1 MPLKHP
7 LIIAE
12 IGCNHNGNLEEAKSL
27 VKKAASSNCW
37 GVKFQF
43 RNVATFYYSSKEIGD
58 EILSAEISRT
68 DLPIDNLV
76 LLAKFAKSLN
86 LKVGIS
92 FFRLE
97 DYEIFGEAS
106 EHFDF
111 FKVPSA
117 ECTNYHLIKKL
128 IDTKKQVMVS
138 TGGHSITEIKNT
150 LSQFVNKNLIV
161 FHCVSNYPTKL
172 GAQNLLFINKLKEI
186 GFNEVGY
193 SSHDEDIEVCLI
205 AMTLGANWIERHLT
219 NNVNGN

>member
-1 MPLKHP
+1 MMPLKHP

-111 FKVPSA
+111 FKRVKT
-117 ECTNYHLIKKL
+117 CMFYLQCGKTYVFYLQCVK
-128 IDTKKQVMVS
+128 TCVFCC
-138 TGGHSITEIKNT
+138 KN
-150 LSQFVNKNLIV
+150 S
-161 FHCVSNYPTKL
+161 
-172 GAQNLLFINKLKEI
+172 
-186 GFNEVGY
+186 
-193 SSHDEDIEVCLI
+193 
-205 AMTLGANWIERHLT
+205 
-219 NNVNGN
+219 